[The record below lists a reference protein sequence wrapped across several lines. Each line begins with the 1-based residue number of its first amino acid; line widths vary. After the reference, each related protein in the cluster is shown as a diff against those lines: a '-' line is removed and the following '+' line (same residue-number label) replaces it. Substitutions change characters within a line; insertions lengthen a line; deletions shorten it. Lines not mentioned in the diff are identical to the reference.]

1 MKIHNRGRGIHDREV
16 PGVERLQAELPDSW
30 RAYTNLEL
38 AIPGGGREIDLVMV
52 VEDRILAVDLKDWKG
67 RIESGDGGWKHNG
80 RQVGDTSPVAKILN
94 NARELHIKLSRF
106 VQADAQR
113 RRRPKVMSPRVQ
125 GFVVL
130 TACQDRSG
138 IAPTEVDAVFTIDA
152 FIKILRSVKSRIEA
166 IGGVAPDFHNG
177 ELLTGDWSTLLGQF
191 FNVKT
196 GAFRPSSRQYGSYR
210 ASTDSH
216 CFRHATGI
224 FTEFDVEDPVAKA
237 TGLLR
242 RWDFTKAET
251 RFQTE
256 DGRREIAGRERV
268 VLAWL
273 NDRNAACETAFL
285 QPRVEDAEMGVEY
298 WEVFDRRRKL
308 QRLSD
313 FGLSAHGQGNA
324 AQQIELLR
332 QMLAQA
338 SLMHELQTAHLDIGA
353 HSIWLEPPS
362 TVRFSHL
369 MAASLPEV
377 QTLAERRYQFLS
389 SAILPETALKLVTT
403 PPRKDVFLLGCAAHH
418 LLFSRSPSCLAAGE
432 PPDWNPAVDTENK
445 YVFLHD
451 WFKQALAWDPKE
463 RFENATAMLAALN
476 ATSTAVRSPQSVLAG
491 LDSFREIKSQRQLL
505 KEYPETCDLGD
516 DQRVAM
522 WRSENNGEPVV
533 VKLWKREGWG
543 DQAREAPR
551 ILAFLEAAREM
562 ILEPVPGFVRLTRAL
577 WLGDAIALVH
587 QYEDGPTLEAALSSD
602 VWLALA
608 VRRDFSLALIN
619 VVTAAH
625 ERNVGHGDI
634 KPENIIVRYDAGTP
648 RPVLLDVLDFSPEGD
663 GERKSPAYCP
673 ASGGKFERDRFA
685 TTVVIERVMSA
696 SALSDRDKAQI
707 SEAVSRVRTGP
718 PENGSLLPLKEVLDE
733 LARPAPL
740 IGRTVTIAI
749 PQAEPGSLLPDEG
762 TIAFRRSPDGSTLF
776 VRGVAEQLV
785 FQVSRDRILRNARRG
800 GIEQK
805 RIFQHFE
812 IAIPLTLQIQSGA
825 FEELSELEYLLQ
837 EPELAPLFQAP
848 PKEGS
853 AAESAAAAAI
863 EENAPEDDEAEDDLA
878 DELEGE
884 TLTKTQV
891 DVPFLWQRLMTV
903 ESDLKIEGVAL
914 GDSSYRRGISRHVIP
929 FQMEQGLLEFDRD
942 DSVLVSRVDSSGRSV
957 RLGYLDVHACKGDFL
972 QIDASRFWRNTDTIA
987 KDGQR
992 LQFTSHYEQ
1001 TSRSRRR
1008 EALDRVLARSSRI
1021 PDLVDFFDTRASRSP
1036 HAILHEV
1043 DEDGIAAT
1051 YRMNPIQSKAFAS
1064 LVKIRPLG
1072 LLQGPPGTGKTRFI
1086 GALVHYAL
1094 VKGLARN
1101 VLVAS
1106 QSHEA
1111 VNGAAEALLRL
1122 FRHDES
1128 PSILRVGHEGDVSEI
1143 LLPYH
1148 VARVETLLKDRFRS
1162 QYRER
1167 LATIGQMLRLPTDVL
1182 AKLVHVEAV
1191 IAPLVDKILQLP
1203 PEDSRLSALYE
1214 TLRNVSS
1221 GLLVS
1226 GPFDGKVDDHYTTL
1240 LSSEIATEHGIS
1252 NLAAVERFSEA
1263 AQLGR
1268 DFMNS
1273 TSSRRRN
1280 FESFLAGTRQVV
1292 VGTCVGLG
1300 RASLG
1305 LTSTPFDLVIV
1316 DEAARCTAGELL
1328 VPLQAGRWA
1337 VLVGDHRQLEP
1348 QHRKEIVDLVAKTAR
1363 VSRAELVKSDFE
1375 RVFEGPYGAKAG
1387 STLTEQYRMLPP
1399 IGTVVSDAFYPKG
1412 LTHGRPEPLIPA
1424 EVLPPSLTAPLTWVF
1439 TDRFGLSAYQRQVE
1453 GRRGALQN
1461 PMEAELIVELL
1472 RDWDQ
1477 HDPFK
1482 KWLESKTAADDRVI
1496 GIICAYRAQ
1505 ADLLRIKLRGA
1516 FVSDSMRSAIK
1527 IDTVDSYQGKENLIV
1542 ILSLVRNNVDGPA
1555 ELDRPTIAPGF
1566 MSRPNRI
1573 NVAVSRAM
1581 DRLVLVGASDGWR
1594 QDSPLGRVVA
1604 AFARQEQLG
1613 LARSV
1618 DGLAF
1623 LEQLEA
1629 ERTPKKHKGA
1639 KSAQDNSGDTGS
1651 TP

>member
-16 PGVERLQAELPDSW
+16 PGVERLQAELPDAW

-52 VEDRILAVDLKDWKG
+52 IEDRILAVDLKDWKG

-113 RRRPKVMSPRVQ
+113 RKRARVISPRVQ

-152 FIKILRSVKSRIEA
+152 FIKVLRNVKSRIDA

-273 NDRNAACETAFL
+273 NDRSAACEAAFL
-285 QPRVEDAEMGVEY
+285 QPRVEDAEIGVEY

-313 FGLSAHGQGNA
+313 FVLSAHGQGNA
-324 AQQIELLR
+324 AQQIELVR

-338 SLMHELQTAHLDIGA
+338 SLMHELQTAHLNIGT
-353 HSIWLEPPS
+353 HSIWLEAPS
-362 TVRFSHL
+362 TVRLSHL

-377 QTLAERRYQFLS
+377 QTLAEKRYQFLS
-389 SAILPETALKLVTT
+389 SAMLPETALTLVTT
-403 PPRKDVFLLGCAAHH
+403 PARKDVFLLGCAAHH
-418 LLFSRSPSCLAAGE
+418 LLFTRGPSSLAAGD
-432 PPDWNPAVDTENK
+432 PPDWNPAVDTEEK
-445 YVFLHD
+445 YAFLHD
-451 WFKQALAWDPKE
+451 WFKRALAWDPKD

-476 ATSTAVRSPQSVLAG
+476 ATSSAVRSPQSVLAG
-491 LDSFREIKSQRQLL
+491 LESFREIKSQRQLL

-522 WRSENNGEPVV
+522 WRSEYKGEPVV

-602 VWLALA
+602 VWSALA
-608 VRRDFSLALIN
+608 VGRDFSLALIN

-673 ASGGKFERDRFA
+673 RSGGTFERDRFA
-685 TTVVIERVMSA
+685 TTVVIDRVMSA
-696 SALSDRDKAQI
+696 TTLSDKDKAQI

-718 PENGSLLPLKEVLDE
+718 PENGSLLPLKEALEE
-733 LARPAPL
+733 LARPAL
-740 IGRTVTIAI
+740 HVGRTVTIAI

-762 TIAFRRSPDGSTLF
+762 TIAFRRSPNGSTLF

-785 FQVSRDRILRNARRG
+785 FQVSPDRSLRNARRS

-805 RIFQHFE
+805 RIYQHFE

-825 FEELSELEYLLQ
+825 FEEFSELEDLLQ
-837 EPELAPLFQAP
+837 EPELATLFEVP
-848 PKEGS
+848 SKEDG
-853 AAESAAAAAI
+853 AAAATD
-863 EENAPEDDEAEDDLA
+863 EYAPEDDEAEDELA
-878 DELEGE
+878 HELEGE
-884 TLTKTQV
+884 MLREAQV

-957 RLGYLDVHACKGDFL
+957 RLGYLDIHACKGDFL
-972 QIDASRFWRNTDTIA
+972 QVDASRFWRNTDIIA

-1008 EALDRVLARSSRI
+1008 EALDRVLGRSSRV
-1021 PDLVDFFDTRASRSP
+1021 PDLVDFFDARQSKSP
-1036 HAILHEV
+1036 HEILHEV
-1043 DEDGIAAT
+1043 DERAIATT
-1051 YRMNPIQSKAFAS
+1051 YCMNPVQSQAFAS

-1094 VKGLARN
+1094 VQGLARN

-1128 PSILRVGHEGDVSEI
+1128 PSVLRVGHEGDVSEV

-1148 VARVETLLKDRFRS
+1148 VARVETLLRDRFRS

-1167 LATIGQMLRLPTDVL
+1167 LAAIGQMLRLPADLL
-1182 AKLVHVEAV
+1182 AKLVRVEAV
-1191 IAPLVDKILQLP
+1191 IAPLVDRILQLP
-1203 PEDSRLSALYE
+1203 PDDSRLSGLYE

-1221 GLLVS
+1221 GLLVN
-1226 GPFDGKVDDHYTTL
+1226 GQFDGKIDDQYSRL
-1240 LSSEIATEHGIS
+1240 LSFAIATEHGVG
-1252 NLAAVERFSEA
+1252 NVAAVERFSEA

-1348 QHRKEIVDLVAKTAR
+1348 QHRKEIVDLVAATSR
-1363 VSRAELVKSDFE
+1363 VSKAEVVKSDFE
-1375 RVFEGPYGAKAG
+1375 RVFEGQYGAKAG

-1412 LTHGRPEPLIPA
+1412 LTHGRLEPLLPA
-1424 EVLPPSLTAPLTWVF
+1424 EVVPPSLAAPLTWVF
-1439 TDRFGLSAYQRQVE
+1439 TDRFGLSAYQRPVE
-1453 GRRGALQN
+1453 GRPGALQN
-1461 PMEAELIVELL
+1461 PTEADLIVELL

-1482 KWLESKTAADDRVI
+1482 RWLESKTGAHDRVL

-1505 ADLLRIKLRGA
+1505 ADLLRAKLRGA
-1516 FVSDSMRSAIK
+1516 FVSDSMRSAVK

-1542 ILSLVRNNVDGPA
+1542 ILSLVRNNADGPA
-1555 ELDRPTIAPGF
+1555 ELGRPTIAPGF

-1581 DRLVLVGASDGWR
+1581 DRLVLVGASEGWR

-1604 AFARQEQLG
+1604 AFAKQQQLG

-1618 DGLAF
+1618 DGLDF
-1623 LEQLEA
+1623 LERLEA
-1629 ERTPKKHKGA
+1629 ERAPKKQKGA
-1639 KSAQDNSGDTGS
+1639 KSAQHNSDDTGS